1 MLIFQRHTVAEAKD
15 SVERLHIFVEKC
27 YKDISARMQALEVPE
42 LRDRGE
48 AESRLGDDTESLATI
63 RAYPSASPNSEV
75 VENEAILFD
84 FSDDLQRSR
93 VYRRNQA
100 FRNSVISDLTNSVHS
115 VGWSFFSDLSM
126 AEVSNIS
133 AINLAITEGEAFNPQ
148 RSSQTWSAQTNQG
161 ASTGHFPESY
171 GGGKRT
177 QMNHAARKAVPADD
191 PSITQGLWPESTPE
205 WQPSLT
211 QARPLS
217 TLLASPHN
225 SYPSDSGSSLW
236 QNDQFLERNSAR
248 NADTPV
254 RNFSLPLSVP
264 LDPPSPS
271 QLQPTSS
278 QPHEPE
284 NDELFHPCK
293 GCGEILEERKA
304 FKLGIFNLSNNMVL
318 D

>member
-15 SVERLHIFVEKC
+15 SVERLHTFVEKC
-27 YKDISARMQALEVPE
+27 YKDISARIQALEVPE

-48 AESRLGDDTESLATI
+48 AESRLGDDIESLATI
-63 RAYPSASPNSEV
+63 HAYPSASRDSEV
-75 VENEAILFD
+75 VENEAVLFD

-100 FRNSVISDLTNSVHS
+100 FRRSVISALTDSVYS

-133 AINLAITEGEAFNPQ
+133 AINLAITEGEAFNPR
-148 RSSQTWSAQTNQG
+148 RSSQTWSAQPDQM
-161 ASTGHFPESY
+161 ASTGHFAGSY

-177 QMNHAARKAVPADD
+177 QMNHAVRKAVPADAS
-191 PSITQGLWPESTPE
+191 PITQGLWPESTPE
-205 WQPSLT
+205 WQPSLS

-217 TLLASPHN
+217 TLLASPQN
-225 SYPSDSGSSLW
+225 LCSCDSGPSLW
-236 QNDQFLERNSAR
+236 QKDQSLERNRAG
-248 NADTPV
+248 NADTPDPK
-254 RNFSLPLSVP
+254 FSSPLADP
-264 LDPPSPS
+264 LDPPWPS

-278 QPHEPE
+278 QRHELE
-284 NDELFHPCK
+284 NDEIFYPCK
-293 GCGEILEERKA
+293 GCGEILEERKS
-304 FKLGIFNLSNNMVL
+304 FKLGMFNLSNHVVL